1 VPVNEVLISAQGIC
15 KDYSGTRVLDHVD
28 IEGMPGQVHGI
39 IGENGAGKSTLMR
52 ILSGFVQPT
61 EGGIVFQGK
70 PVVISGPIA
79 AKEMGISMIH
89 QELNLIPDLTVYENI
104 FLGKEMVKKNGM
116 LDKKAMIERTRVLLA
131 KVGESSTDPSA
142 SIADLSVAKKQ
153 MVEIAKALSNDSTV
167 LIMDEPTA
175 VLTNNEIDVLFSS
188 IRQLKKK
195 GVVIF
200 YISHRLKEVKQI
212 CDTVT
217 VLRDGH
223 LISTSDV
230 CDVAEEDMARL
241 MVGRELKELYPAKL
255 VPGKDVVLDVK
266 NLSVPGMVDDVSFQ
280 LRKGEILGFSGLVG
294 SGRTELMEALVGL
307 RRRAP
312 GCSISV
318 MGKPVAISNYGDAIR
333 NHIVYLSEDRKR
345 TGVIVD
351 MNITENITIVSLQHY
366 CHPLVDRK
374 AERAAA
380 EKYVRAFD
388 IRCKS
393 VGELVRYLS
402 GGNQQKVALA
412 KAMEVEPEIVILDE
426 PTRGIDIN
434 TKQMIYRFI
443 NDLARQGKSCI
454 VISSELP
461 EIIGLCDHVAVMR
474 NGQLVGFVEGKDVNE
489 EDVMFL
495 ATGLRKG
502 VTANAC

>member
-1 VPVNEVLISAQGIC
+1 MNEALISAQGIC
-15 KDYSGTRVLDHVD
+15 KDYLGVRVLDHVD
-28 IEGMPGQVHGI
+28 IDGAPGQVHGI
-39 IGENGAGKSTLMR
+39 IGENGAGKSTLMK
-52 ILSGFVQPT
+52 ILAGFAQPT
-61 EGGIVFQGK
+61 EGSVVFRGK
-70 PVVISGPIA
+70 PVVIAGPIA
-79 AKEMGISMIH
+79 AKEMGIAMIH

-104 FLGKEMVKKNGM
+104 FLGKELVQGNGL
-116 LDKKAMIERTRVLLA
+116 LDKKAMIEETRSLLA
-131 KVGESSTDPSA
+131 KVGESGTDPRA
-142 SIADLSVAKKQ
+142 SITNLSVAKKQ
-153 MVEIAKALSNDSTV
+153 MVEIAKALSNDSKV

-175 VLTNNEIDVLFSS
+175 VLTDNEIEILFAS
-188 IRQLKKK
+188 IRQLKEK

-217 VLRDGH
+217 VLRDGRR
-223 LISTSDV
+223 ISTGNV

-241 MVGRELKELYPAKL
+241 MVGRELQELYPAKV
-255 VPGKDVVLDVK
+255 VPGDDVVLDVQ
-266 NLSVPGMVDDVSFQ
+266 NLSIPGVIQDVSFQ

-307 RRRAP
+307 RHKAP
-312 GCSISV
+312 GCNISV
-318 MGKPVAISNYGDAIR
+318 MGKQVGIGQYGDAIR

-345 TGVIVD
+345 TGLIVD
-351 MNITENITIVSLQHY
+351 MNITENITIVSLANY

-374 AERAAA
+374 AEGRTAA
-380 EKYVRAFD
+380 KYAQAFD

-393 VGELVRYLS
+393 VTELVRYLS

-412 KAMEVEPEIVILDE
+412 KAMEVEPEIMILDE

-443 NDLARQGKSCI
+443 NDLAKQGKSCI

-461 EIIGLCDHVAVMR
+461 EIVGLCDHVAVMR
-474 NGQLVGFVEGKDVNE
+474 GGQLAGFVQGKDVNE
-489 EDVMFL
+489 EDIMFL
-495 ATGLRKG
+495 ATGVKKG
-502 VTANAC
+502 VPAHAC

>member
-1 VPVNEVLISAQGIC
+1 VNEVLISAQGIC
-15 KDYSGTRVLDHVD
+15 KDYSGVRVLDHVD
-28 IEGMPGQVHGI
+28 IDGVPGQVHGI
-39 IGENGAGKSTLMR
+39 IGENGAGKSTLMK
-52 ILSGFVQPT
+52 ILAGFAEPT
-61 EGGIVFQGK
+61 EGSVVFQGK
-70 PVVISGPIA
+70 PVVIAGPIA

-104 FLGKEMVKKNGM
+104 FLGKELVRAGGL
-116 LDKKAMIERTRVLLA
+116 LDKKAMIAETRSLLA
-131 KVGESSTDPSA
+131 KVGESSTDPRA
-142 SIADLSVAKKQ
+142 SIASLSVAKKQ
-153 MVEIAKALSNDSTV
+153 MVEIAKALSNDSKI

-175 VLTNNEIDVLFSS
+175 VLTDNEIEILFAS
-188 IRQLKKK
+188 IRQLKEK
-195 GVVIF
+195 GVTIF

-217 VLRDGH
+217 VLRDGRR
-223 LISTSDV
+223 ISTSNV
-230 CDVAEEDMARL
+230 SDVAEEDMARL
-241 MVGRELKELYPAKL
+241 MVGRELQELYPAKAL
-255 VPGKDVVLDVK
+255 PGDDVVLDVR
-266 NLSVPGMVDDVSFQ
+266 NLSVPGVIQDVSFQ

-307 RRRAP
+307 RHKAP
-312 GCSISV
+312 GCSITV
-318 MGKPVAISNYGDAIR
+318 MGKQVGLSQYDEAIR
-333 NHIVYLSEDRKR
+333 HHIVYLPEDRKR
-345 TGVIVD
+345 TGLIVD
-351 MNITENITIVSLQHY
+351 MNITENITIVSLGKY

-374 AERAAA
+374 AEGRTAA
-380 EKYVRAFD
+380 KYVQAFD

-393 VGELVRYLS
+393 VAELVRYLS

-461 EIIGLCDHVAVMR
+461 EIVGLCDHVAVMR
-474 NGQLVGFVEGKDVNE
+474 GGQLAGFVQGKDVNE
-489 EDVMFL
+489 EDIMFL
-495 ATGLRKG
+495 ATGLKKG
-502 VTANAC
+502 APAHAC